1 MWRLAFF
8 AIVWTSWLMCNEMVF
23 QGKIWDGADV
33 YCGVI
38 TSSFLREVFLPFFFA
53 FLLLIYGLGKEVGVG
68 VVSQGRQWV
77 KGMSDDSLGSVLQ
90 AMFGSKVLLLF
101 VFFLNESLVE
111 RLKVLLSWLLSM
123 LIRGLFKVAFV
134 LDLAFATGDCVVGGL
149 LPDCS
154 FKEPPYF

>member
-1 MWRLAFF
+1 MFKK
-8 AIVWTSWLMCNEMVF
+8 VK
-23 QGKIWDGADV
+23 G
-33 YCGVI
+33 CGGV
-38 TSSFLREVFLPFFFA
+38 
-53 FLLLIYGLGKEVGVG
+53 LLIGKEVGVG

-134 LDLAFATGDCVVGGL
+134 LDLAFATGDCVAGGL

-154 FKEPPYF
+154 FK